1 VTTSSIPW
9 FALAGTVF
17 VLCCIGLVM
26 CISSLVRGNRED
38 RLASAPV
45 IGESE
50 ITLSSAG
57 DVTILIETPRTSAD
71 FRSFQIQLLE
81 KKTGQM
87 STMTYSLMTAQG
99 SVYGVST
106 MQVPFGRITAN
117 AGDYFV
123 RVSGLRPGQDYSSY
137 KLIFS
142 RPYMGRMVLQIIGI
156 VLSGVGML
164 GSVIWSAWLAGLMQP
179 R

>member
-1 VTTSSIPW
+1 VTSPSYGL
-9 FALAGTVF
+9 LAVAGAVF
-17 VLCCIGLVM
+17 VVLAIGLVM
-26 CISSLVRGNRED
+26 CISSLVRGNRQD
-38 RLASAPV
+38 LLASAPV
-45 IGESE
+45 VGESE

-57 DVTILIETPRTSAD
+57 EVTILIETPRTSAD
-71 FRSFQIQLLE
+71 FRAFQIQLLE
-81 KKTGQM
+81 KKTGQI
-87 STMTYSLMTAQG
+87 STMTYSYVTAQG
-99 SVYGVST
+99 AVYGVSM
-106 MQVPFGRITAN
+106 MQVPFGRFAAN

-137 KLIFS
+137 KLIVS

-156 VLSGVGML
+156 VLCGVGML